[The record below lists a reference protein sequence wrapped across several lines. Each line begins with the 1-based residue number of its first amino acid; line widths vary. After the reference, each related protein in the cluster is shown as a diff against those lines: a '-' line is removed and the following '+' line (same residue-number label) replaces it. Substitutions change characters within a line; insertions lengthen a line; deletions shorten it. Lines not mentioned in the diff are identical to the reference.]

1 MLTLTEQGRHAT
13 VAATEW
19 IARAVDERAEG
30 FIELSDRIWD
40 NPELRWQ
47 EFDSVAAQQEMAA
60 AAGFRIAGDIAGIP
74 TAFSAEYGSGGPL
87 IAFLGEY
94 DSLAGLSQ
102 ESGVARPQPDP
113 ANASGNGQG
122 CGHHLLGTASLLAAV
137 AVARYLDQEGLPG
150 RVRYYGC
157 PAEEAAAGKTF
168 MVKGGAF
175 ADVDAAVTW
184 HPASV
189 TGVSRS
195 NSLAYCQAYFGFRG
209 VPAHAGASPHL
220 GRSALDAG
228 ELMNVG
234 VNFLREHMPP
244 DSRIHY
250 AFTDAGG
257 LSPNVVQSSA
267 RLYYLVRAPNV
278 PDMRALYDR
287 VVKVAEGAAMMTET
301 ALDIEFD
308 GGCSELLGND
318 ALEQA
323 MSEEF
328 GRLGPVPFDD
338 EDRARA
344 QPFLDAIGAAVVART
359 RKTARMPAG
368 DAGSLHDGVVPFEPD
383 ADRRTSGGSTDVGD
397 VSWVVPT
404 VECNT
409 AVAALGTPIH
419 SWQMVSQGKL
429 PAAHKGMLHAA
440 KVMGAT
446 AARILADADLLAAAR
461 AEFAARLAERPYDCP
476 IPDGVTAPPLRPA

>member
-1 MLTLTEQGRHAT
+1 M
-13 VAATEW
+13 AATEW
-19 IARAVDERAEG
+19 IARAVDERAKG

-47 EFDSVAAQQEMAA
+47 EFDSVAAQKDMAA
-60 AAGFRIAGDIAGIP
+60 AAGFRVSGNVAGIP

-102 ESGVARPQPDP
+102 DSGVARPQPDG
-113 ANASGNGQG
+113 ANTSGNGQG

-137 AVARYLDQEGLPG
+137 AVARYLDHQGLPG

-175 ADVDAAVTW
+175 ADVDAAVSW

-189 TGVSRS
+189 TGVTRS

-209 VPAHAGASPHL
+209 VPAHAGVAPHL

-228 ELMNVG
+228 ELMNIG
-234 VNFLREHMPP
+234 VNFLREHMPA
-244 DSRIHY
+244 DCRIHY
-250 AFTDAGG
+250 AFVDAGG
-257 LSPNVVQSSA
+257 PSPNVVQSSA
-267 RLYYLVRAPNV
+267 RLYYIVRAPNV
-278 PDMRALYDR
+278 PDMRSLYER

-308 GGCSELLGND
+308 GGCSELLGN
-318 ALEQA
+318 AVLEQA

-344 QPFLDAIGAAVVART
+344 EPFLATIGVAEVART
-359 RKTARMPAG
+359 RKAAHVPPG
-368 DAGSLHDGVVPFEPD
+368 DAGSLHDGVVPFEPG

-404 VECNT
+404 VQCNT
-409 AVAALGTPIH
+409 AVAAIGTPGH
-419 SWQMVSQGKL
+419 SWQMTGQGKL

-446 AARILADADLLAAAR
+446 AARMLADADLRAAAS
-461 AEFAARLAERPYDCP
+461 AEFGARLAERPYDCP
-476 IPDGVTAPPLRPA
+476 IPDGIIAPPLRPA

>member
-1 MLTLTEQGRHAT
+1 MSVLDE
-13 VAATEW
+13 
-19 IARAVDERAEG
+19 ISKAVDERGEEFTA
-30 FIELSDRIWD
+30 LSDQIWD
-40 NPELRWQ
+40 NPELRWN
-47 EFDSVAAQQEMAA
+47 EFAAVAAQVEVAER
-60 AAGFRIAGDIAGIP
+60 AGFTVQRQVAGIP
-74 TAFSAEYGSGGPL
+74 TAFSAAYGAGGPV
-87 IAFLGEY
+87 IAILGEY

-113 ANASGNGQG
+113 ANTSGNGQG
-122 CGHHLLGTASLLAAV
+122 CGHHLLGTASLMAAV
-137 AVARYLDQEGLPG
+137 AVARHLGEQGLPG

-175 ADVDAAVTW
+175 EDVDAAVSW
-184 HPASV
+184 HPGAL
-189 TGVSRS
+189 TGVTRT

-209 VPAHAGASPHL
+209 RPAHAGASPHL

-228 ELMNVG
+228 ELMNIG
-234 VNFLREHMPP
+234 VNFLREHMPT
-244 DSRIHY
+244 DCRIHY
-250 AFTDAGG
+250 AFVDAGG
-257 LSPNVVQSSA
+257 PSPNAVQASA
-267 RLYYLVRAPNV
+267 RLYYIVRAPNV
-278 PDMRALYDR
+278 PDMRSLYDR
-287 VVKVAEGAAMMTET
+287 VVKVAHGAALMTET

-328 GRLGPVPFDD
+328 ARLGPVPFDD

-344 QPFLDAIGAAVVART
+344 EPFLETIGAAEAART
-359 RKTARMPAG
+359 RKMAHVPPGNT
-368 DAGSLHDGVVPFEPD
+368 GSLHDGVVPFDPG
-383 ADRRTSGGSTDVGD
+383 AGRLTMGGPTDVGD

-404 VECNT
+404 VQCST
-409 AVAALGTPIH
+409 AVAALGTPAH
-419 SWQMVSQGKL
+419 SWQMTGQGKL

-446 AARILADADLLAAAR
+446 AARMLADADLLAAAR
-461 AEFAARLAERPYDCP
+461 AEFGARLADRPYDCP
-476 IPDGVTAPPLRPA
+476 IPDGVIAPPLRPA

>member
-1 MLTLTEQGRHAT
+1 MM
-13 VAATEW
+13 AATEW
-19 IARAVDERAEG
+19 IARAVDDRARG
-30 FIELSDRIWD
+30 FIELADQIWD

-47 EFDSVAAQQEMAA
+47 EFDSVAAQKDMADG
-60 AAGFRIAGDIAGIP
+60 AGFRIRESVAGIP

-102 ESGVARPQPDP
+102 ESGVARLQPDP
-113 ANASGNGQG
+113 ANTSGNGQG

-137 AVARYLDQEGLPG
+137 AVARYLDHLGLPG

-175 ADVDAAVTW
+175 AGVDAAVSW

-189 TGVSRS
+189 TGVTRS
-195 NSLAYCQAYFGFRG
+195 NSLAYCQAYFGFAG
-209 VPAHAGASPHL
+209 VPAHAGVSPHL

-228 ELMNVG
+228 ELMNIG

-244 DSRIHY
+244 DCRIHY
-250 AFTDAGG
+250 AFVDAGG
-257 LSPNVVQSSA
+257 PSPNVVQSSA
-267 RLYYLVRAPNV
+267 RLYYIVRAPNV
-278 PDMRALYDR
+278 PDMRSLYER
-287 VVKVAEGAAMMTET
+287 VVKVAQGAALMTET
-301 ALDIEFD
+301 ALDIGFD

-318 ALEQA
+318 TLEQA

-328 GRLGPVPFDD
+328 ARLGPVPFDD

-344 QPFLDAIGAAVVART
+344 EPFLETIGAAEVART
-359 RKTARMPAG
+359 RKMAHVPPGNT
-368 DAGSLHDGVVPFEPD
+368 GSLHDGVVPFEPG
-383 ADRRTSGGSTDVGD
+383 AGRLTMGGSTDVGD

-404 VECNT
+404 VQCNT
-409 AVAALGTPIH
+409 AVAALGTPAH
-419 SWQMVSQGKL
+419 SWQMTGQGKL

-446 AARILADADLLAAAR
+446 AARMLADAGLLGAAR
-461 AEFAARLAERPYDCP
+461 AEFGARLADRPYDCP
-476 IPDGVTAPPLRPA
+476 IPDGVTAPPLRPG

>member
-1 MLTLTEQGRHAT
+1 M
-13 VAATEW
+13 AATEW
-19 IARAVDERAEG
+19 IARAVDERAKG
-30 FIELSDRIWD
+30 FIELSDQIWD

-47 EFDSVAAQQEMAA
+47 EFDSAAAQKDMAA
-60 AAGFRIAGDIAGIP
+60 GAGFRVSGSVAGIP

-102 ESGVARPQPDP
+102 DSGVARPQPDP
-113 ANASGNGQG
+113 ANTSGNGQG

-137 AVARYLDQEGLPG
+137 AVARYLDHQGLPG

-175 ADVDAAVTW
+175 ADVDAAVSW

-189 TGVSRS
+189 TGVTRS

-209 VPAHAGASPHL
+209 VPAHAGVAPHL
-220 GRSALDAG
+220 GRSALDAA
-228 ELMNVG
+228 ELMNIG
-234 VNFLREHMPP
+234 VSFLREHMPA
-244 DSRIHY
+244 DCRIHY
-250 AFTDAGG
+250 AFVDAGG
-257 LSPNVVQSSA
+257 PSPNVVQSAA
-267 RLYYLVRAPNV
+267 RLYYIVRAPNV
-278 PDMRALYDR
+278 PDMRSLYER

-301 ALDIEFD
+301 ALDVEFD
-308 GGCSELLGND
+308 GGCSELLGN
-318 ALEQA
+318 AVLEQA

-344 QPFLDAIGAAVVART
+344 EPFLETIGAAEVART
-359 RKTARMPAG
+359 RKTAQVPPG
-368 DAGSLHDGVVPFEPD
+368 DTGSLHDGVVPFEPG

-404 VECNT
+404 VQCNT
-409 AVAALGTPIH
+409 AVAAIGTPGH
-419 SWQMVSQGKL
+419 SWQMTGQGKL

-446 AARILADADLLAAAR
+446 AARMLADADLLAAAS
-461 AEFAARLAERPYDCP
+461 AEFGARLAERPYDCP
-476 IPDGVTAPPLRPA
+476 IPDGVIAPPLRPA

>member
-1 MLTLTEQGRHAT
+1 M
-13 VAATEW
+13 AATEW
-19 IARAVDERAEG
+19 IARAVDERAKA
-30 FIELSDRIWD
+30 FIELSDQIWD

-47 EFDSVAAQQEMAA
+47 EFSSIAAQQDLAA
-60 AAGFRIAGDIAGIP
+60 AAGFRISENLAGIP
-74 TAFSAEYGSGGPL
+74 TAFAAEYGSGGPL
-87 IAFLGEY
+87 IALLGEF

-102 ESGVARPQPDP
+102 ASGVAQPQPDP
-113 ANASGNGQG
+113 ANTSGNGQG

-137 AVARYLDQEGLPG
+137 AVARYLDDQGLPG

-175 ADVDAAVTW
+175 AGVDAAVSW

-189 TGVSRS
+189 TGVTRS
-195 NSLAYCQAYFGFRG
+195 HSLAYCQAYFGFRG
-209 VPAHAGASPHL
+209 TPAHAGASPHL

-228 ELMNVG
+228 ELMNIG

-244 DSRIHY
+244 DARVHY
-250 AFTDAGG
+250 AFVDAGG
-257 LSPNVVQSSA
+257 PSPNVVQSSA
-267 RLYYLVRAPNV
+267 RLYYIVRAPNV
-278 PDMRALYDR
+278 PDMRSLYER
-287 VVKVAEGAAMMTET
+287 VVKIAEGAALMTET
-301 ALDIEFD
+301 ALDVEFD

-318 ALEQA
+318 VLEQA

-338 EDRARA
+338 EDRALA
-344 QPFLDAIGAAVVART
+344 EPFGGTIGATELART
-359 RKTARMPAG
+359 RKLAGVPAG
-368 DAGSLHDGVVPFEPD
+368 DTGSLHAGVVPFDPGK
-383 ADRRTSGGSTDVGD
+383 DRPQMHGSTDVGD

-404 VECNT
+404 VQCTT
-409 AVAALGTPIH
+409 AVAALGTPAH
-419 SWQMVSQGKL
+419 SWQLTGQGKL

-446 AARILADADLLAAAR
+446 AARMLTDAGLVAAAT
-461 AEFAARLAERPYDCP
+461 AEFGARLAERPYDSP
-476 IPDGVTAPPLRPA
+476 IPDGVIAPPLRPR

>member
-1 MLTLTEQGRHAT
+1 
-13 VAATEW
+13 VAATGW
-19 IARAVDERAEG
+19 IARAVDERAKG
-30 FIELSDRIWD
+30 FIELSDQIWD

-47 EFDSVAAQQEMAA
+47 EFGSVAAQKDVAA
-60 AAGFRIAGDIAGIP
+60 AAGFRVSGNVAGIP

-94 DSLAGLSQ
+94 DSLAGLCQ
-102 ESGVARPQPDP
+102 ESGAARPQPDP
-113 ANASGNGQG
+113 ASTSGNGQG

-137 AVARYLDQEGLPG
+137 AVARYLDDQGLPG

-175 ADVDAAVTW
+175 AGVDAAVSW

-189 TGVSRS
+189 TGVTRS

-209 VPAHAGASPHL
+209 TPAHAGASPHL

-228 ELMNVG
+228 ELMNIG

-250 AFTDAGG
+250 AFVDAGG
-257 LSPNVVQSSA
+257 PSPNVVQSSA
-267 RLYYLVRAPNV
+267 RLYYIVRAPNV
-278 PDMRALYDR
+278 PDMRSLYER
-287 VVKVAEGAAMMTET
+287 VVRVAEGAALMTDTE
-301 ALDIEFD
+301 LDIEFD

-344 QPFLDAIGAAVVART
+344 EPFLETIGAAEVTRT
-359 RKTARMPAG
+359 RKKAHVPAG
-368 DAGSLHDGVVPFEPD
+368 DTGSLHDGVVPFEPG
-383 ADRRTSGGSTDVGD
+383 ADRPTTGGSTDVGD

-404 VECNT
+404 VQCNT
-409 AVAALGTPIH
+409 AVAAVGTPAH
-419 SWQMVSQGKL
+419 SWQMTSQGKL

-446 AARILADADLLAAAR
+446 AARMLADPGLLTAAR
-461 AEFAARLAERPYDCP
+461 AEFVARLSERPYDCP
-476 IPDGVTAPPLRPA
+476 IPDGVIAPPLRPA

>member
-1 MLTLTEQGRHAT
+1 MATKGGKAT

-19 IARAVDERAEG
+19 IAKAVDERAKG
-30 FIELSDRIWD
+30 FIELADRIWD

-47 EFDSVAAQQEMAA
+47 EFDSIAAQQEAAA
-60 AAGFRIAGDIAGIP
+60 AAGFRITESVAGIP

-87 IAFLGEY
+87 IAILGEF

-102 ESGVARPQPDP
+102 ESGVAQPQPDP

-137 AVARYLDQEGLPG
+137 AVARYLDDQGLPG

-175 ADVDAAVTW
+175 ADVDAAVSW

-209 VPAHAGASPHL
+209 VPSHAGASPHL
-220 GRSALDAG
+220 GRSALDGA
-228 ELMNVG
+228 ELMNIG

-250 AFTDAGG
+250 AFVDAGG
-257 LSPNVVQSSA
+257 PSPNVVQSSA
-267 RLYYLVRAPNV
+267 RLYYIVRAPNV
-278 PDMRALYDR
+278 PDMRALYER
-287 VVKVAEGAAMMTET
+287 VVKIAEGAAMMTET
-301 ALDIEFD
+301 TLDIEFD

-318 ALEQA
+318 ALERA

-344 QPFLDAIGAAVVART
+344 EPFLATLGAAEVART
-359 RKTARMPAG
+359 RKMAHVPAG
-368 DAGSLHDGVVPFEPD
+368 DTGSLHAGVVPYEPD
-383 ADRRTSGGSTDVGD
+383 ADRRTMGGSTDVGD

-404 VECNT
+404 VQCNT
-409 AVAALGTPIH
+409 AVGAIGTPAH
-419 SWQMVSQGKL
+419 SWQLTGQGKL

-446 AARILADADLLAAAR
+446 AARMVTDADLLAAGR
-461 AEFAARLAERPYDCP
+461 AEFEGRLAERPYDCP
-476 IPDGVTAPPLRPA
+476 IPDGVVAPPLRPA

>member
-1 MLTLTEQGRHAT
+1 M
-13 VAATEW
+13 AATEW
-19 IARAVDERAEG
+19 IARAVDERAKD
-30 FIELSDRIWD
+30 FIELSDQIWD

-47 EFDSVAAQQEMAA
+47 EFDSVAAQRDMAA
-60 AAGFRIAGDIAGIP
+60 AAGFRIRDNVAGIP

-102 ESGVARPQPDP
+102 QSGVARPQRDP
-113 ANASGNGQG
+113 VSTSDNGQG

-137 AVARYLDQEGLPG
+137 AVARYLDHQGLPG

-175 ADVDAAVTW
+175 ADVDAAVSW

-189 TGVSRS
+189 TAVTRS
-195 NSLAYCQAYFGFRG
+195 HSLAYCQAYFGFRG

-228 ELMNVG
+228 ELMNIG
-234 VNFLREHMPP
+234 VNFLREHMPS
-244 DSRIHY
+244 DCRIHY
-250 AFTDAGG
+250 AFVDAGG
-257 LSPNVVQSSA
+257 PSPNVVQSSA
-267 RLYYLVRAPNV
+267 RLYYIVRAPNV

-287 VVKVAEGAAMMTET
+287 VVKVASGAALMTET

-323 MSEEF
+323 MSEEL
-328 GRLGPVPFDD
+328 GGLGPVPFDD

-344 QPFLDAIGAAVVART
+344 RPFLETIGAAELART
-359 RKTARMPAG
+359 RKLAGIPPG
-368 DAGSLHDGVVPFEPD
+368 DAGSLHDGVAPFLPD
-383 ADRRTSGGSTDVGD
+383 ADRLTMGGSTDVGD

-404 VECNT
+404 VQCNT
-409 AVAALGTPIH
+409 AVAALGTPAH
-419 SWQMVSQGKL
+419 SWQMTGQGKM

-446 AARILADADLLAAAR
+446 AARMLADAGLLGAAR
-461 AEFAARLAERPYDCP
+461 AEFEARLAERPYDCP
-476 IPDGVTAPPLRPA
+476 IPDGVVAPPLRPA

>member
-1 MLTLTEQGRHAT
+1 MAT
-13 VAATEW
+13 VAATDW
-19 IARAVDERAEG
+19 IARAVDERAKG
-30 FIELSDRIWD
+30 FIELSDQSGD
-40 NPELRWQ
+40 NPGVRWQ
-47 EFDSVAAQQEMAA
+47 EFAPTPAQKDMAA
-60 AAGFRIAGDIAGIP
+60 AAGFRITENVAGIP

-87 IAFLGEY
+87 IALLGEF

-113 ANASGNGQG
+113 ANTSGNGQG

-137 AVARYLDQEGLPG
+137 AVARHLDHLGLPG
-150 RVRYYGC
+150 RVRYYGG

-175 ADVDAAVTW
+175 AGVDAAVSW

-189 TGVSRS
+189 TGVTRS

-209 VPAHAGASPHL
+209 TPAHAGASPHL

-228 ELMNVG
+228 ELMNIG
-234 VNFLREHMPP
+234 VNFLREHMPT
-244 DSRIHY
+244 DCRIHY
-250 AFTDAGG
+250 AFVDAGG
-257 LSPNVVQSSA
+257 PSPNVVQASA
-267 RLYYLVRAPNV
+267 RLYYIVRAPNV
-278 PDMRALYDR
+278 PDMRSLYDR
-287 VVKVAEGAAMMTET
+287 VVKVAQGAALMTET
-301 ALDIEFD
+301 ELEIEFD

-328 GRLGPVPFDD
+328 ARLGPVPFDD

-344 QPFLDAIGAAVVART
+344 EPFLATIGTTELGYIKKAAHI
-359 RKTARMPAG
+359 PADDHG
-368 DAGSLHDGVVPFEPD
+368 ALHSGVTPFDPGAE
-383 ADRRTSGGSTDVGD
+383 RRTMGGSTDVGD
-397 VSWVVPT
+397 VSWGVPT
-404 VECNT
+404 VQCTT
-409 AVAALGTPIH
+409 AVGALGTPAH
-419 SWQMVSQGKL
+419 SWQMTGQGKL

-446 AARILADADLLAAAR
+446 ASRMLADPGLLAAAR
-461 AEFAARLAERPYDCP
+461 AEFEGRLAERPYDCP
-476 IPDGVTAPPLRPA
+476 IPDGVIAPPLRPA

>member
-1 MLTLTEQGRHAT
+1 MTAT
-13 VAATEW
+13 DW
-19 IARAVDERAEG
+19 IARAVDERAKA
-30 FIELSDRIWD
+30 FIELSDQIWD

-47 EFDSVAAQQEMAA
+47 EFDSVAAQRELAA
-60 AAGFRIAGDIAGIP
+60 SAGFRITDSVAGIP
-74 TAFSAEYGSGGPL
+74 TAFCAEYGSGGPV
-87 IAFLGEY
+87 IAILGEF

-113 ANASGNGQG
+113 ANTSGNGQG

-137 AVARYLDQEGLPG
+137 AVARHLDDQGRPG

-175 ADVDAAVTW
+175 ADVDAAVSW

-189 TGVSRS
+189 TGVTRS

-209 VPAHAGASPHL
+209 TPSHAGVSPHL

-228 ELMNVG
+228 ELMNIG
-234 VNFLREHMPP
+234 VNFLREHMPS
-244 DSRIHY
+244 DCRVHY
-250 AFTDAGG
+250 AFVDAGG
-257 LSPNVVQSSA
+257 PSPNVVQSSA
-267 RLYYLVRAPNV
+267 RLYYIVRAPNV
-278 PDMRALYDR
+278 PDMRSLYER
-287 VVKVAEGAAMMTET
+287 VVKIAEGAALMTET
-301 ALDIEFD
+301 ALEVEFD

-318 ALEQA
+318 VLEQA

-328 GRLGPVPFDD
+328 AVLGPVPFDD
-338 EDRARA
+338 DDRARA
-344 QPFLDAIGAAVVART
+344 EPFLATVGAAELART
-359 RKTARMPAG
+359 RKAARIPAG
-368 DAGSLHDGVVPFEPD
+368 DTGSLHAGVTPLQPG
-383 ADRRTSGGSTDVGD
+383 ADRPTMGGSTDVGD

-404 VECNT
+404 VQCTT
-409 AVAALGTPIH
+409 AVAALGTPGH
-419 SWQMVSQGKL
+419 SWQLTGQGKL

-446 AARILADADLLAAAR
+446 AARMLADADLLAAAR
-461 AEFAARLAERPYDCP
+461 AEFGARLAERPYDCP
-476 IPDGVTAPPLRPA
+476 IPDGVTAPPLRTR

>member
-1 MLTLTEQGRHAT
+1 MTAT
-13 VAATEW
+13 DW
-19 IARAVDERAEG
+19 IARAVDERAKV
-30 FIELSDRIWD
+30 FIELSDQIWD

-47 EFDSVAAQQEMAA
+47 EFDSVAAQRDLAA
-60 AAGFRIAGDIAGIP
+60 SSGFRITGNVAGIP
-74 TAFSAEYGSGGPL
+74 TAFCAEHGSGGPV
-87 IAFLGEY
+87 IAILGEF

-113 ANASGNGQG
+113 ANTSGNGQG

-137 AVARYLDQEGLPG
+137 AVARHLDDQGLPG

-175 ADVDAAVTW
+175 ADVDAAVSW

-189 TGVSRS
+189 TGVTRS
-195 NSLAYCQAYFGFRG
+195 HSLAYCQAYFGFRG
-209 VPAHAGASPHL
+209 TPSHAGVSPHL

-228 ELMNVG
+228 ELMNIG
-234 VNFLREHMPP
+234 VNFLREHMPT
-244 DSRIHY
+244 DCRVHY
-250 AFTDAGG
+250 AFVDAGG
-257 LSPNVVQSSA
+257 PSPNVVQSSA
-267 RLYYLVRAPNV
+267 RLYYIVRAPNV
-278 PDMRALYDR
+278 PDMRSLYER
-287 VVKVAEGAAMMTET
+287 VVKIAEGAALMTET
-301 ALDIEFD
+301 ALEVEFD

-328 GRLGPVPFDD
+328 ARLGPVPFDD
-338 EDRARA
+338 DDRARA
-344 QPFLDAIGAAVVART
+344 EPFLATVGAAELART
-359 RKTARMPAG
+359 RTAARIPAG
-368 DAGSLHDGVVPFEPD
+368 DTGSLHAGVTPLQPG
-383 ADRRTSGGSTDVGD
+383 ADRPTMGGSTDVGD

-404 VECNT
+404 VQCTT
-409 AVAALGTPIH
+409 AVAALGTPGH
-419 SWQMVSQGKL
+419 SWQLTGQGKL

-446 AARILADADLLAAAR
+446 AARMLSDAGLLAAAR
-461 AEFAARLAERPYDCP
+461 AEFGARLAERPYDCP
-476 IPDGVTAPPLRPA
+476 IPDGVTAPPLRAR